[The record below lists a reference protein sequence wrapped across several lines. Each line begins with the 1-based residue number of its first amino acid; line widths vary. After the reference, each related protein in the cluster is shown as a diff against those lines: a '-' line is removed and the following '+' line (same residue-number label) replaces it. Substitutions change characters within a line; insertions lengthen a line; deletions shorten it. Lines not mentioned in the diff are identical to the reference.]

1 MAPLAQD
8 TEPEHRLDGVWI
20 LDKGSILWWSETTAG
35 FTAQPGED
43 VWVQSIENLE
53 AGSPVPL
60 MTMQLQAI
68 FQSAFTRPFR
78 NGDYMGD
85 MPFGRRDIIGPE
97 HPTTIPQ
104 RFRAEGDRPQ
114 GRP

>member
-1 MAPLAQD
+1 MVED
-8 TEPEHRLDGVWI
+8 DGGVH
-20 LDKGSILWWSETTAG
+20 GA
-35 FTAQPGED
+35 D

-78 NGDYMGD
+78 IGDYMGD

-104 RFRAEGDRPQ
+104 RCRAEGDRPQ
-114 GRP
+114 RYRRNLWMSPWHENAAYLPP

>member
-1 MAPLAQD
+1 MK
-8 TEPEHRLDGVWI
+8 R
-20 LDKGSILWWSETTAG
+20 TTRKNAG
-35 FTAQPGED
+35 A
-43 VWVQSIENLE
+43 L
-53 AGSPVPL
+53 PVPL

-78 NGDYMGD
+78 IGDYMGD